1 VARLADYD
9 GRITVSLTSA
19 AVVAG
24 VAVLAPLAIALT
36 GARLPAIVLE
46 ILLGVL
52 VGPQALGWARVDQ
65 PVAVLAL
72 IGLGFL
78 LLLAGLEIDFD
89 RLKGRVLGV
98 TAAGFALSFL
108 LAVAVGVLVQQAG
121 LVRSP
126 LLIAVILSATSLGI
140 ILPALEDAGQVSTAF
155 GQVVLAAASLAEVV
169 PIVLLSLLFSEK
181 SSGTWSQLVLL
192 IAFLVFVVAVGAT
205 ILVGLEHSR
214 RISQTLLSL
223 QDTTAE
229 IRVRGAFLL
238 LLLFAAVASKFGLEA
253 ILGAFLAG
261 ATLKLVDRDKQMTHT
276 LLHTKLRAAGYGV
289 FVPFFFVS
297 TGMQLDIDSLVRSGS
312 TLARV
317 PIFLAAILVVRAI
330 PAVLYRSLA
339 ERRRQLVAAGLLQAT
354 SLSIPIVAGQI
365 GVDLGLI
372 RPGSYVALVTAGLLS
387 VMLFP
392 LIALALLRPTSI
404 IPPST
409 ATRRGP

>member
-1 VARLADYD
+1 M
-9 GRITVSLTSA
+9 SLTSA

-78 LLLAGLEIDFD
+78 LLLGGLEIDFD

-108 LAVAVGVLVQQAG
+108 LAVPVGVLVQHGG

-169 PIVLLSLLFSEK
+169 PIVLLSLLFSQQ
-181 SSGTWSQLVLL
+181 SSGTWSQLALL
-192 IAFLVFVVAVGAT
+192 IAFLVLVVAVGAT
-205 ILVGLEHSR
+205 IFVGLEHSR

-276 LLHTKLRAAGYGV
+276 LLHTKLQAAGYGV

-297 TGMQLDIDSLVRSGS
+297 TGMQLDIDSLVRSEP

-317 PIFLAAILVVRAI
+317 PIFLAAMLVVRGI

-354 SLSIPIVAGQI
+354 SLSLPIVAGQI
-365 GVDLGLI
+365 GVGLGLI

-392 LIALALLRPTSI
+392 LIALALLRPTST

-409 ATRRGP
+409 AARRRP

>member
-1 VARLADYD
+1 M
-9 GRITVSLTSA
+9 SLTSA

-78 LLLAGLEIDFD
+78 LLLGGLEIDFD

-108 LAVAVGVLVQQAG
+108 LAVAVGVLVQHGG

-126 LLIAVILSATSLGI
+126 
-140 ILPALEDAGQVSTAF
+140 
-155 GQVVLAAASLAEVV
+155 
-169 PIVLLSLLFSEK
+169 
-181 SSGTWSQLVLL
+181 
-192 IAFLVFVVAVGAT
+192 
-205 ILVGLEHSR
+205 
-214 RISQTLLSL
+214 LLSL

-297 TGMQLDIDSLVRSGS
+297 TGMQLDIDSLVRSES

-317 PIFLAAILVVRAI
+317 PIFLAAMLVVRAI

-392 LIALALLRPTSI
+392 LIALALLRPHRSSRHPRLRDADHDDPRPAVLVHTNNRGSWFQASI
-404 IPPST
+404 QAWIDRLSCGTGRWVP
-409 ATRRGP
+409 RRSHLLVSAGAHQ

>member
-1 VARLADYD
+1 M
-9 GRITVSLTSA
+9 SLTSA

-78 LLLAGLEIDFD
+78 LLLGGLEIDFD

-108 LAVAVGVLVQQAG
+108 LAVPVGVLVQHGG

-140 ILPALEDAGQVSTAF
+140 ILPALEDAGQASTAF

-181 SSGTWSQLVLL
+181 SSGTWSQLALL
-192 IAFLVFVVAVGAT
+192 IAFLVLVVAVGAT
-205 ILVGLEHSR
+205 IFVGLEHSR

-276 LLHTKLRAAGYGV
+276 LLHTKLQAAGYGV

-297 TGMQLDIDSLVRSGS
+297 TGMQLDIDSLVRSES

-317 PIFLAAILVVRAI
+317 PIFLAAMLVVRGI

-354 SLSIPIVAGQI
+354 SLSLPIVAGQI
-365 GVDLGLI
+365 GVGLGLI

-392 LIALALLRPTSI
+392 LIALALLRPTST

-409 ATRRGP
+409 AARRGP

>member
-1 VARLADYD
+1 
-9 GRITVSLTSA
+9 VSLTSA

-78 LLLAGLEIDFD
+78 LLLGGLEIDFD

-108 LAVAVGVLVQQAG
+108 LAVAVGMLVQQGG

-181 SSGTWSQLVLL
+181 SSGIWSQLVLL

-214 RISQTLLSL
+214 RISRTLLSL

-392 LIALALLRPTSI
+392 LIALALLRPASI